1 MELYFVAVGLLV
13 LGVAGSVAPL
23 VPGVPLSLSGVYLY
37 WWSTGFEAPGVL
49 FVASVTVV
57 GVAAFAADYVG
68 GAAAARASGA
78 SRWAAVV
85 AAVAGVVALL
95 VTGPVGMLVAVAGS
109 VFAVEV
115 VRTRDARAG
124 LRSAGY
130 ATVGMAAS
138 AVFQVLVTATILVA
152 FLAVTLF

>member
-1 MELYFVAVGLLV
+1 MELYLVAVGLLV
-13 LGVAGSVAPL
+13 LGVFGSVAPL

-37 WWSTGFEAPGVL
+37 WWSTGFEAPGTL

-85 AAVAGVVALL
+85 AAVAGVVALV

-124 LRSAGY
+124 LRSAAY
-130 ATVGMAAS
+130 ATAGMAAS
-138 AVFQVLVTATILVA
+138 AVFQLLVTVTILVA